1 MKSIHEQTNDRT
13 NERPNKRTT
22 IGIQQIL
29 IKTQFRCELNL
40 PISQHPDGNIRT
52 KNTIYFQYVNI
63 YAHAGHNSI
72 ECNAMES
79 IYLRLNIID
88 KYHGNINKLRI
99 AGAWSNY
106 SCSWFDLNLH
116 FQNIIAFDV
125 HWFGMSTFVIDL
137 QWFCS
142 SFALGEYTEISSW
155 SSNMLTWF
163 RIFKHSRLYGK

>member
-1 MKSIHEQTNDRT
+1 MW
-13 NERPNKRTT
+13 
-22 IGIQQIL
+22 
-29 IKTQFRCELNL
+29 TQFAHFTASGWEYPYEKYDLFF
-40 PISQHPDGNIRT
+40 
-52 KNTIYFQYVNI
+52 FQYVNI
-63 YAHAGHNSI
+63 YAHAGHYSI

-79 IYLRLNIID
+79 IYLRQNIID

-125 HWFGMSTFVIDL
+125 HWFVVSTFVIGL

-142 SFALGEYTEISSW
+142 LFSLGEYTEISSW

-163 RIFKHSRLYGK
+163 RILKQLEIIW